1 MKQFLLNLLFI
12 VFFPITIWAQ
22 NTERNLSSEHW
33 ILKSTNNYNF
43 KWLEAKVPGTVHTDL
58 YQNKIIPN
66 PFFGVIEKNLQW
78 IENEEWHYETLF
90 AISEKELKNE
100 NCFLQFDGL
109 DTYAEVW
116 FNRTKILT
124 ADNMFRT
131 WKVDVKKLLVK
142 GENQLRIN
150 FMSAVKKGKEAAK
163 KLPYILPGD
172 EKVFTRKAQSQP
184 Y

>member
-1 MKQFLLNLLFI
+1 MKQFLLNLAL
-12 VFFPITIWAQ
+12 VFLFPITICAQ
-22 NTERNLSSEHW
+22 DSERNLSSEHW
-33 ILKSTNNYNF
+33 ILTSTNTYNF

-58 YQNKIIPN
+58 YRNKIIPN
-66 PFFGVIEKNLQW
+66 PFFGVNEKNLQW
-78 IENEEWHYETLF
+78 IENEDWHYETLF
-90 AISEKELKNE
+90 TISEKELKNE

-142 GENQLRIN
+142 GENQLRTGVVS
-150 FMSAVKKGKEAAK
+150 FCAVFVGGTV
-163 KLPYILPGD
+163 ICS
-172 EKVFTRKAQSQP
+172 TRCSRLM
-184 Y
+184 